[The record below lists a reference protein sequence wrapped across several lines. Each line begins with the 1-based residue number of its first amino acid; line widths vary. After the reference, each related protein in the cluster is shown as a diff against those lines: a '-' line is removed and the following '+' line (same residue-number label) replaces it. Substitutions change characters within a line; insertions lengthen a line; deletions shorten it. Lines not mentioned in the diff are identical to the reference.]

1 MAKAFLSHSSKQK
14 KSYVEI
20 VAKQLGLNN
29 CIYDSFSFEEG
40 MKNMEEIQRGMNNSD
55 IFVLFLSDSALDSEW
70 VQREIFDSY
79 ELLKKDSLKSI
90 FPIIIDD
97 KINHDDSRIPEW
109 MKNEYNL
116 QYVSRPTIATRRIKQ
131 RLIELSWDFHPN
143 IKERQNLFVG
153 RNNLIDQ
160 FEQRIDTFENPSPVA
175 YFVCG
180 FTHIGRRSLIKQSL
194 RKSSIIRESYSF
206 PSITIEI
213 DESIEDFIRKVY
225 DLGFSAEVD
234 IENLLFKGVDIKIEI
249 SINLLKDLSNAKEII
264 QIIDN
269 GGIISPNGELSEW
282 FDQIIKNLEGDNKL
296 YCVIA
301 SRYRI
306 YRSSMREKS
315 YIFSLNVTELDN
327 KERIGLLK
335 RYAEIQKVD
344 LDDESIKIIINNL
357 QGFPEQIF
365 YTIDT
370 IKENGLPYIKENPNL
385 IIEYNSQK
393 VSNILKKYSNDPNA
407 LDFLNLLS
415 EFDFISLEYIFTI
428 VGETDYYKNLID
440 EFNIIGIFEPIGAT
454 KEYFRLNDTIRDF
467 VSRSRRSLPKT
478 FEDKIKI
485 NTEEFLKDYT
495 NREKDVSDYIFSIK
509 NAIVKGLDV
518 PKEFLIP
525 SHFLKSMNDLY
536 DKGKRHS
543 LIIELADRVLLNSQY
558 MDRKIER
565 EIRYRLCISLA
576 RSGNSDRFFKEIKMI
591 DKADSFYLLGFY
603 FRISGNSDKAIE
615 NLDKFLNLHPNSIKG
630 RRELV
635 QVLIDVEDYEGALSY
650 AKVIFENEKL
660 NPYNI
665 QAYIRCLLKI
675 KPTDYK
681 KTVESL
687 IETLDKIDTDIS
699 KEMFYNAKANYYS
712 VFENNETKALYTID
726 QCIKEFPE
734 NPYPLVTKLEIC
746 EKFRNVIE
754 MENTL
759 KTLKLNNPRAN
770 TYTNTNI
777 AFEAK
782 LLALKGNITLAINLV
797 DSKLSHKL
805 PSSAIDKLKQILYNY

>member
-14 KSYVEI
+14 ESYVEI

-40 MKNMEEIQRGMNNSD
+40 MKNMDEIKRGMNNSD

-79 ELLKKDSLKSI
+79 DLLHKGNLKSI
-90 FPIIIDD
+90 FPIIIDE
-97 KINHDDSRIPEW
+97 KINHNDPRIPEW

-131 RLIELSWDFHPN
+131 RLIELSWDFHPML
-143 IKERQNLFVG
+143 KERQNLFVG
-153 RNNLIDQ
+153 RNSLIDS
-160 FEQRIDTFENPSPVA
+160 FEQRIDTFEYPSPVA

-180 FTHIGRRSLIKQSL
+180 FKHIGRRSLIKQSL
-194 RKSSIIRESYSF
+194 RKTSIIRESYSF

-225 DLGFSAEVD
+225 DLGFSTETN
-234 IENLLFKGVDIKIEI
+234 IENLLFQTVDVKIDI
-249 SINLLKDLSNAKEII
+249 CVKLLKDLSHAKEII

-282 FDQIIKNLEGDNKL
+282 FDQIIKNLEGNNKL
-296 YCVIA
+296 FCVIA

-306 YRSSMREKS
+306 YRGSINNKP
-315 YIFSLNVTELDN
+315 YIFNLNITELDN
-327 KERIGLLK
+327 KERVGLLK

-370 IKENGLPYIKENPNL
+370 IKQNGLAFIKNDPNL

-393 VSNILKKYSNDPNA
+393 VSDILKKYSNDSNA

-467 VSRSRRSLPKT
+467 VSRSRISLPKI
-478 FEDKIKI
+478 FEDKIKS

-495 NREKDVSDYIFSIK
+495 TREKDVSDYIFSIK

-558 MDRKIER
+558 MDKKIEK
-565 EIRYRLCISLA
+565 EIRHRLCISLA
-576 RSGNSDRFFKEIKMI
+576 RTANGDRFFREIKMI
-591 DKADSFYLLGFY
+591 DRVDSYYLLGFY
-603 FRISGNSDKAIE
+603 FRISGNSDRAIE
-615 NLDKFLNLHPNSIKG
+615 NLDKFLSTNPSSIKG

-635 QVLIDVEDYEGALSY
+635 QVLIDIEDYEGALSY

-665 QAYIRCLLKI
+665 QAYIRCLLRVR
-675 KPTDYK
+675 PADYK
-681 KTVESL
+681 KTVETL
-687 IETLDKIDTDIS
+687 IETLSIIDTDIS
-699 KEMFYNAKANYYS
+699 KEMYYSAKANFIS
-712 VFENNETKALYTID
+712 VFENNEIKALAIIN
-726 QCIKEFPE
+726 QCIEEFPE
-734 NPYPLVTKLEIC
+734 TPFPLVTKLEIC
-746 EKFRNVIE
+746 EKFRNTIE

-759 KTLKLNNPRAN
+759 KVLKLNNPRAN

-782 LLALKGNITLAINLV
+782 LLALKGNISQAISLV